1 MINKLLKIVMTLVGF
16 FGNLKSIYLKSVQD
30 NKQKT
35 QNKLEDK
42 VKKEVDK
49 GEIDDL
55 NKRLMK

>member
-1 MINKLLKIVMTLVGF
+1 MVNKLLEIIITLGGF
-16 FGNLKSIYLKSVQD
+16 FGNLKSIYLKWVQ
-30 NKQKT
+30 NRRQKT